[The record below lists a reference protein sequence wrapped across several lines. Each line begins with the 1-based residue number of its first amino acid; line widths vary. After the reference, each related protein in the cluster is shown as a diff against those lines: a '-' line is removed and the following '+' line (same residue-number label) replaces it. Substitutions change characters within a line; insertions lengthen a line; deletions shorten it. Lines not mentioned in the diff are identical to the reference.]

1 MAKYRIT
8 RLSFIGKQLHEE
20 GAEIDYDGI
29 PGSALEPLDDDAKAA
44 KEKALSAK
52 GITPGNL
59 SDALVESLT
68 TLAEAG
74 DTSELDTLRL
84 QYKELFNKT
93 AHHQAKAETLRNAIA
108 EERKKL
114 GV

>member
-29 PGSALEPLDDDAKAA
+29 PGSALEPLDDDARAA

-52 GITPGNL
+52 GITLG
-59 SDALVESLT
+59 SDAPLVESLT

-74 DTSELDTLRL
+74 DTSELDTLRT
-84 QYKELFNKT
+84 QYKELFGKT

-114 GV
+114 GF